1 MRYGTLS
8 VIVPAY
14 NEEMMI
20 EQFYNEIDRILH
32 NADITYKIIF
42 IDDGST
48 DLTWNK
54 ISLLSYK
61 KNNVIGIRFSK
72 NFGKESAIFAG
83 LTVAADS
90 NCCVVIDC
98 DLQHPPEKIVDMY
111 RLWQAGYDVVE
122 GVKNSR
128 GKESI
133 IHNWSAKIFYNLMRY
148 AVKID
153 MSKAS
158 DFKLLDSKAISAL
171 LSYPEKNTFFRALS
185 SWIGFNSTQLEFDV
199 AERKIGKSKWSY
211 SSLFKYA
218 INNISAFSALPMQ
231 LVTILGIIMMIVA
244 IVLGVISFVQKL
256 LNIAA
261 PGFTTVILIQLF
273 SSSII
278 MVSLGIIGYYIGKI
292 YEQGKNRPRYIIS
305 EECGVKNAETIV

>member
-20 EQFYNEIDRILH
+20 EQAYNEIDRILH

-54 ISLLSYK
+54 ISLLSHK

-90 NCCVVIDC
+90 SCCVIIDC

-111 RLWQAGYDVVE
+111 RLWQSGYDVVE

-133 IHNWSAKIFYNLMRY
+133 IHNRLSKIFYNLMSY
-148 AVKID
+148 AVKIN

-171 LSYPEKNTFFRALS
+171 LSCPEKNAFFRALS

-218 INNISAFSALPMQ
+218 INNVSAFSALPMQ

-292 YEQGKNRPRYIIS
+292 YEQEKNRPRYIIS